1 MQDAIH
7 RTACTL
13 KRSFKSI
20 HSPADVFL
28 ERVSHKDMVVSPVP
42 VIRARTR
49 EVIDSLVYVISA
61 AGAISCGVGRWCA
74 SRLRWLLS
82 EKHRRGSSGGNH
94 RSKFIE
100 IPAFSVDLHRHSPPL
115 IRNTFT
121 ICGRVYKPP
130 YCILKRCART

>member
-49 EVIDSLVYVISA
+49 EVIDSLVYVISRGEGDLLRCWSLVRQQIEVA
-61 AGAISCGVGRWCA
+61 AERKA
-74 SRLRWLLS
+74 S
-82 EKHRRGSSGGNH
+82 
-94 RSKFIE
+94 
-100 IPAFSVDLHRHSPPL
+100 
-115 IRNTFT
+115 
-121 ICGRVYKPP
+121 
-130 YCILKRCART
+130 ARQ